1 MKSSLPNSGKTLQ
14 RPWVT
19 VIQEEW
25 DSSTEVINDINAQK
39 MCGKR
44 VRQFGKTQ
52 RVWCNIKPVKYQK

>member
-25 DSSTEVINDINAQK
+25 DSSTEVINDKCTKN
-39 MCGKR
+39 
-44 VRQFGKTQ
+44 
-52 RVWCNIKPVKYQK
+52 VW